1 VLKWWWRGELLTKR
15 AMSGASDIWS
25 DTILK
30 LNPIASELFGVFVRT
45 PCSGMVRKTTSGS
58 FDSTPLLR
66 RSVSLRMT
74 GLGSVA
80 RAICCFAMLA
90 VSGLLHAATLTE
102 QQFSS
107 VQTTSTAPQRT
118 QESKPGTS
126 AASPASQVAATPTP
140 TPQSWSLPVRSATEN
155 AVYPPSPSDEIV
167 VTAVGDVMLG
177 TTFPDESTLPPNDG
191 ADLLTEVTPFLKR
204 GDVVYGNLEGPII
217 DGGDSAKCHG
227 KKIGTC
233 FAFRVPTRYGKY
245 LKDAGFTA
253 MGLANNHAMDFGLE
267 GRASS
272 REVLDAMQ
280 IAHTGEVGDIARLLV
295 KGRKIDVIAFATYQG
310 AFNFLDLDASLQ
322 TIHAAKAESDLVIV
336 GFHGGA
342 EGATHQ
348 HVLEGDETFLGE
360 DRGDLRQF
368 AHAAIDAGADLVLGS
383 APHVVRAME
392 IYKGKLIAYSLGN
405 FATYGPFNLNAENGL
420 TLVLEAHLAPGGTF
434 LRGQAYAMK
443 QEKPG
448 GPKLDPDMKILPVLR
463 GLSNADFPQTAVVV
477 GPQGELW
484 PPGTEVPPCS
494 DAPDLL
500 EQRFGTSVCGILP

>member
-1 VLKWWWRGELLTKR
+1 
-15 AMSGASDIWS
+15 
-25 DTILK
+25 
-30 LNPIASELFGVFVRT
+30 
-45 PCSGMVRKTTSGS
+45 MVRDATSGS
-58 FDSTPLLR
+58 FDFTSRLHPNTRKTARAGGPGLR
-66 RSVSLRMT
+66 RSVPLRMT
-74 GLGSVA
+74 GLGGMA
-80 RAICCFAMLA
+80 RAVCCCVVLA
-90 VSGLLHAATLTE
+90 VPGLSA
-102 QQFSS
+102 QQLSS
-107 VQTTSTAPQRT
+107 MQTSQTAPQASR
-118 QESKPGTS
+118 ESKPETS
-126 AASPASQVAATPTP
+126 ATSPAPQASPTSTPQPSASPAVPEAI
-140 TPQSWSLPVRSATEN
+140 
-155 AVYPPSPSDEIV
+155 AVDAVHPPSPYDEIV

-204 GDVVYGNLEGPII
+204 GNVVYGNLEGPIV

-272 REVLDAMQ
+272 RQVLDAMQ
-280 IAHTGEVGDIARLLV
+280 IAHTGEMGDIARLTIRG
-295 KGRKIDVIAFATYQG
+295 KKITIIAFATYQG
-310 AFNFLDLDASLQ
+310 AMNFLDLDASLQ
-322 TIHAAKAESDLVIV
+322 IIRAAKAESDLVIV

-360 DRGDLRQF
+360 DRGDLRRF
-368 AHAAIDAGADLVLGS
+368 THAAIDAGADLLLGS
-383 APHVVRAME
+383 GPHVVRAME
-392 IYKGKLIAYSLGN
+392 IYKGRLIAYSLGN
-405 FATYGPFNLNAENGL
+405 FATYGPFNLSAENGL
-420 TLVLEAHLAPGGTF
+420 TMVLEAHLANDGTF
-434 LRGQAYAMK
+434 LRGQAYAVK

-448 GPKLDPDMKILPVLR
+448 GPKLDPDKKILPVLR
-463 GLSNADFPQTAVVV
+463 ALSHADFPQTAIVV

-484 PPGTEVPPCS
+484 LPGTEVPPCT

-500 EQRFGTSVCGILP
+500 EQRFGAAACGIFP

>member
-1 VLKWWWRGELLTKR
+1 MIFRQNLWHRHSYAHSRAKATREREPCLCLPPSDSTRAQARVPVPQKTHFSHANTRIALLPTLISVLIFLLTSS
-15 AMSGASDIWS
+15 AHALVPGQQSASQSSSPVIQQ
-25 DTILK
+25 
-30 LNPIASELFGVFVRT
+30 PT
-45 PCSGMVRKTTSGS
+45 PAADVLLTAIP
-58 FDSTPLLR
+58 TPLP
-66 RSVSLRMT
+66 SQS
-74 GLGSVA
+74 SQQ
-80 RAICCFAMLA
+80 
-90 VSGLLHAATLTE
+90 SSTE
-102 QQFSS
+102 IPP
-107 VQTTSTAPQRT
+107 AP
-118 QESKPGTS
+118 
-126 AASPASQVAATPTP
+126 
-140 TPQSWSLPVRSATEN
+140 
-155 AVYPPSPSDEIV
+155 YDEIV

-217 DGGDSAKCHG
+217 DDGDSAKCRG

-272 REVLDAMQ
+272 RRVLDAMQ
-280 IAHTGEVGDIARLLV
+280 IAHTGEVGDIARLTV
-295 KGRKIDVIAFATYQG
+295 KGRKIAIIALATYPG
-310 AFNFLDLDASLQ
+310 AYNFLDLDGSLQ
-322 TIHAAKAESDLVIV
+322 AIHALKAESDLVIV

-360 DRGDLRQF
+360 DRGDLRRF
-368 AHAAIDAGADLVLGS
+368 THAAIDSGADLVLGS
-383 APHVVRAME
+383 GPHVVRAME

-420 TLVLEAHLAPGGTF
+420 TLVLEAHLAADGTF
-434 LRGQAYAMK
+434 LRGQAYAVK

-448 GPKLDPDMKILPVLR
+448 GPKMDPEMKILPVLR
-463 GLSNADFPQTAVVV
+463 SLSNADFKETAVAV

-484 PPGTEVPPCS
+484 LPGTEIPPCLK
-494 DAPDLL
+494 APDLL
-500 EQRFGTSVCGILP
+500 EQRIGAPACGIFP

>member
-1 VLKWWWRGELLTKR
+1 MAK
-15 AMSGASDIWS
+15 D
-25 DTILK
+25 
-30 LNPIASELFGVFVRT
+30 
-45 PCSGMVRKTTSGS
+45 TTSGS
-58 FDSTPLLR
+58 FDFTSRLR
-66 RSVSLRMT
+66 RSVPLRMT
-74 GLGSVA
+74 GVGGVA
-80 RAICCFAMLA
+80 SAICCFAM
-90 VSGLLHAATLTE
+90 VCIPGL
-102 QQFSS
+102 
-107 VQTTSTAPQRT
+107 VR
-118 QESKPGTS
+118 
-126 AASPASQVAATPTP
+126 ASQSPQETQPTTRSATPTQSLPAP
-140 TPQSWSLPVRSATEN
+140 TP
-155 AVYPPSPSDEIV
+155 PPSPLPTLQPLPSPSVSQSTTDNTVHQPSLSDEIV

-177 TTFPDESTLPPNDG
+177 TTFPDDSTLPPNDG

-204 GDVVYGNLEGPII
+204 GDVVYGNLEGPIV

-267 GRASS
+267 GRTSS
-272 REVLDAMQ
+272 RQVLDAMQ
-280 IAHTGEVGDIARLLV
+280 IAHTGEVDDIARLSV
-295 KGRKIDVIAFATYQG
+295 KGKKITIIAFATYQG
-310 AFNFLDLDASLQ
+310 ALNFLDLDASLQ

-360 DRGDLRQF
+360 DRGDLRRF
-368 AHAAIDAGADLVLGS
+368 THAAIDAGADLVLGS
-383 APHVVRAME
+383 GPHVVRAME

-420 TLVLEAHLAPGGTF
+420 TLVLEAHLAPDGTF
-434 LRGQAYAMK
+434 LRGKAYAVK

-463 GLSNADFPQTAVVV
+463 GLSNADFKETAIVV

-484 PPGTEVPPCS
+484 LPGTEVPMCS

-500 EQRFGTSVCGILP
+500 EQRPSANVCGILP

>member
-1 VLKWWWRGELLTKR
+1 
-15 AMSGASDIWS
+15 
-25 DTILK
+25 
-30 LNPIASELFGVFVRT
+30 
-45 PCSGMVRKTTSGS
+45 
-58 FDSTPLLR
+58 
-66 RSVSLRMT
+66 MT
-74 GLGSVA
+74 GLGGIAKAVCFFVMVA
-80 RAICCFAMLA
+80 
-90 VSGLLHAATLTE
+90 VPGLLAGQTLDE
-102 QQFSS
+102 QQLSS
-107 VQTTSTAPQRT
+107 MQMMPQTAPQPS
-118 QESKPGTS
+118 QEPKLETN
-126 AASPASQVAATPTP
+126 AASPTSQILPTP
-140 TPQSWSLPVRSATEN
+140 TPQPSPLPTLPPTNSDN
-155 AVYPPSPSDEIV
+155 AVHPPSPYDEIV

-191 ADLLTEVTPFLKR
+191 ADVLTEVAPFLKR

-272 REVLDAMQ
+272 RQVLDAMQ
-280 IAHTGEVGDIARLLV
+280 IAHTGEVGDIARLTV
-295 KGRKIDVIAFATYQG
+295 KGRKIVIIAFATYPG
-310 AFNFLDLDASLQ
+310 AYNFLDLDDSLQ
-322 TIHAAKAESDLVIV
+322 TIRAAKAESDLVIV

-360 DRGDLRQF
+360 DRGDLRRF
-368 AHAAIDAGADLVLGS
+368 THAAIDAGADLVLGS
-383 APHVVRAME
+383 GPHVVRAME
-392 IYKGKLIAYSLGN
+392 IYKGKLIVYSLGN
-405 FATYGPFNLNAENGL
+405 FATYGPFNLSAENGL
-420 TLVLEAHLAPGGTF
+420 SLVLEAHLGPDGTF
-434 LRGQAYAMK
+434 LRGQAYAVK

-448 GPKLDPDMKILPVLR
+448 GPKLDPEMKILPVLR
-463 GLSNADFPQTAVVV
+463 SLSNADFKETAIVV

-484 PPGTEVPPCS
+484 LPGTEVSPCS

-500 EQRFGTSVCGILP
+500 EQRLGAKVCGILP